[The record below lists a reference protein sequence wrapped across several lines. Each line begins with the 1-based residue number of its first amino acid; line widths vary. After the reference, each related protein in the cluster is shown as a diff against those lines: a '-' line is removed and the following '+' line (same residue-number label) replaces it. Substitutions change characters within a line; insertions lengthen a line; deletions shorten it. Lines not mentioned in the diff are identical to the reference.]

1 MRSAS
6 VCALVLVI
14 GQALGLMVGC
24 GGSSVGA
31 QGPGAQSVER
41 QSEAE
46 YDLARDSFYK
56 GAPRAALDHALKA
69 VQLDDEN
76 AKALYFTSTV
86 YLWFCSTDAGLKS
99 PDCRLADADTYA
111 RKALKADDTFRDAR
125 NLLGQILILEK
136 KYDEAI
142 TTLEPLTK
150 DPAYTANYLAW
161 GNLGWAQVLNGQVD
175 AGIASLRNAITQPRF
190 CVGHYRLGLAFEK
203 KGDMLQAEK
212 ALTDAISVE
221 SPDCQNLQDAWEARA
236 HVRMK
241 LGHVADARAD
251 YQRCRD
257 ISAESQTGKSCA
269 QSLGAAG
276 GASTTSVTSSL
287 IANGANGANGASPV
301 GSASGAASGSSGVG
315 AGGEK
320 PAKTAPVGS
329 TPVVGGTGSTG
340 GTRASAPASAQ
351 NVAGGKP

>member
-1 MRSAS
+1 MNAHLAPRFGLA
-6 VCALVLVI
+6 
-14 GQALGLMVGC
+14 ALGAAVAVAC
-24 GGSSVGA
+24 GSGNA
-31 QGPGAQSVER
+31 QAPGAQSVER

-56 GAPRAALDHALKA
+56 GSPRSALDHALKA
-69 VQLDDEN
+69 VQLDDAN

-86 YLWFCSTDAGLKS
+86 YLWFCSTDAGLTS
-99 PDCRLADADTYA
+99 PDCRLADADAFA

-136 KYDEAI
+136 RYDEAI

-161 GNLGWAQVLNGQVD
+161 GNLGWAQVLGGQVE

-203 KGDMLQAEK
+203 KGDMVLAEK

-241 LGHVADARAD
+241 LGKVADARAD
-251 YQRCRD
+251 YQRCRE
-257 ISAESQTGKSCA
+257 ISADSQTGKTCA
-269 QSLGAAG
+269 LQVATLGG
-276 GASTTSVTSSL
+276 
-287 IANGANGANGASPV
+287 P
-301 GSASGAASGSSGVG
+301 
-315 AGGEK
+315 
-320 PAKTAPVGS
+320 
-329 TPVVGGTGSTG
+329 
-340 GTRASAPASAQ
+340 APASGPSALAPAPAL